1 MLCRRES
8 GAGSLALEMDVAFI
22 LTKTAELPSTEAVKA
37 AALRYGLQL
46 NAEPTPSGPP
56 SSYEIA
62 GVGQLTLMPIP
73 APFPDLA
80 RAPKSPTS
88 PTSEELAAAS
98 AHFILTVLGF
108 SGPPR
113 QRDAKMAGVAAAVAT
128 ACNAIGIKLAH
139 GVVFHKAGL
148 YAELTAAA
156 LDLADI
162 APETAI
168 DITTTSEPRGR
179 IGFLTHGLARY
190 DRSELHITASTEG
203 RGALGFVFDMIR
215 WQLST
220 EVDVLPG
227 HTVGRTAEEKLPLIR
242 AASPA
247 GRGPEVL
254 RIDLPD

>member
-1 MLCRRES
+1 
-8 GAGSLALEMDVAFI
+8 MDVAFI
-22 LTKTAELPSTEAVKA
+22 LTTNAELPSAEAVNA

-46 NAEPTPSGPP
+46 NAEPTPAGTSL
-56 SSYEIA
+56 SFEIA
-62 GVGQLTLMPIP
+62 GVGQLSLMPIP
-73 APFPDLA
+73 APYPDLA
-80 RAPKSPTS
+80 RLPTS
-88 PTSEELAAAS
+88 PTSPSREELNNTK
-98 AHFILTVLGF
+98 AHFVVTVLGF

-113 QRDAKMAGVAAAVAT
+113 KRDARMAGVTAAVAT
-128 ACNAIGIKLAH
+128 ACNAVGIKLAH

-148 YAELTAAA
+148 YAELAAAA
-156 LDLADI
+156 LETADI
-162 APETAI
+162 APEIAI

-190 DRSELHITASTEG
+190 DRSEFHITASSEG

-227 HTVGRTAEEKLPLIR
+227 HTVGRTAEEKLAVIR
-242 AASPA
+242 GPNPT